1 MLTRGATTEW
11 RENMNPAFLEILLG
25 TMAFFTF
32 VMAARSEVNGG
43 ERKPTSHALE
53 YQRNAASTES

>member
-1 MLTRGATTEW
+1 
-11 RENMNPAFLEILLG
+11 MNPAFLEILLG

-43 ERKPTSHALE
+43 ERKATSHALQ
-53 YQRNAASTES
+53 YQRTAPDTES